1 MGYFLFKVN
10 LIAMI
15 NRTDFRELEVSL
27 PGDWLRKDNGDTY
40 SFTAERMEIRDDRLF
55 REVHVRHRDGRPEEG
70 RYALTLEEDYC
81 GILLDGDEF
90 KIRRLAKFSDGS
102 AFMEWEDRAG
112 RRILLER
119 LPQAATY
126 A

>member
-1 MGYFLFKVN
+1 MVN
-10 LIAMI
+10 T
-15 NRTDFRELEVSL
+15 TDFQELEVSL

-40 SFTAERMEIRDDRLF
+40 TFTADQMEIDDDRLF
-55 REVHVRHRDGRPEEG
+55 RELHVRHRDGRPEDG
-70 RYALTLEEDYC
+70 RYALTVEEEYF
-81 GILLDGDEF
+81 GILLNEDEF

-112 RRILLER
+112 GRILLER
-119 LPQAATY
+119 VSEEEGY

>member
-1 MGYFLFKVN
+1 
-10 LIAMI
+10 MI
-15 NRTDFRELEVSL
+15 NITDFQELEISL

-40 SFTAERMEIRDDRLF
+40 SFTADRMQIDDERLF
-55 REVHVRHRDGRPEEG
+55 RELRVRHRDGRPEEG
-70 RYALTLEEDYC
+70 KYALTVEEEYC
-81 GILLDGDEF
+81 GILLNNDEF

-112 RRILLER
+112 ARILLER
-119 LPQAATY
+119 LSPDEGY